1 MRIFAT
7 MFGAKHRA
15 DFQKRRVVF
24 VKSSCRVAYYIT
36 LSCFSRRTSLFFA
49 LFRTKIRHRF
59 CQDFLLCKPSFLL
72 IPPSPKKGANLYF
85 YKLE

>member
-1 MRIFAT
+1 MRLFAT

-59 CQDFLLCKPSFLL
+59 VKIFYFFKPSFLL
-72 IPPSPKKGANLYF
+72 FPKKEINCFF
-85 YKLE
+85 YKFE